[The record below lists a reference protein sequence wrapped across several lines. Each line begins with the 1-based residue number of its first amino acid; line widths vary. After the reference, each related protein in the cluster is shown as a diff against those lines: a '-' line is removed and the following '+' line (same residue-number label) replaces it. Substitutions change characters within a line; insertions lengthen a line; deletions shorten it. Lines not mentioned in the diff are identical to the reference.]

1 MSRKER
7 VRAAQYLRMSTEH
20 QRYSTENQAAA
31 IAAFARRSGFD
42 VIKTYADNGVSG
54 LKLSNRAGLKQLLAD
69 VMAGQSG
76 FDVVLVYDVSRWGR
90 FQNPDQSAHYEF
102 LCAEAGVSVIYCAE
116 PFENDGSLGSTLVK
130 SLKRAMAAEYSREL
144 STKVAAAKRR
154 IASKGFWVGSRPGY
168 GLRRR
173 IIDEQG
179 RTVADCEEGQRKA
192 FQGCR
197 TILVHG
203 PDDELAVIRRIFKLY
218 VITGMTKVAIV
229 ERLNAEEI
237 PADRGSTWTMARL
250 NQVLHN
256 PKYVGDLVSGRK
268 QVRLGGAPAPT
279 APETWVRATGALP
292 PIIERRYF
300 DAAQRLAF
308 GRSRRR
314 SDAELLEDLRDIFEA
329 HGAISTSL
337 IQAWPNAA
345 SVTCYVKRFGSLSD
359 AAARIG
365 CKSVVWTHRKYE
377 GLDRDQVLARLA
389 RILVREGRLNGKL
402 IDADPSLPSASAVG
416 QRFGSLLNAYKTLG
430 YEVSNSPRQSS
441 PILVAKRQA
450 MAQRA
455 ESWAMRA
462 TN

>member
-42 VIKTYADNGVSG
+42 VVKTYADHGVSG

-173 IIDEQG
+173 IIDEKG

-218 VITGMTKVAIV
+218 C
-229 ERLNAEEI
+229 
-237 PADRGSTWTMARL
+237 P
-250 NQVLHN
+250 
-256 PKYVGDLVSGRK
+256 
-268 QVRLGGAPAPT
+268 
-279 APETWVRATGALP
+279 
-292 PIIERRYF
+292 
-300 DAAQRLAF
+300 
-308 GRSRRR
+308 
-314 SDAELLEDLRDIFEA
+314 
-329 HGAISTSL
+329 
-337 IQAWPNAA
+337 
-345 SVTCYVKRFGSLSD
+345 
-359 AAARIG
+359 
-365 CKSVVWTHRKYE
+365 
-377 GLDRDQVLARLA
+377 
-389 RILVREGRLNGKL
+389 
-402 IDADPSLPSASAVG
+402 PSA
-416 QRFGSLLNAYKTLG
+416 
-430 YEVSNSPRQSS
+430 P
-441 PILVAKRQA
+441 
-450 MAQRA
+450 MAQI
-455 ESWAMRA
+455 
-462 TN
+462 